1 MAMLRSLTYGFRAVS
16 SIAAAVSPIAARC
29 SVSGCGR
36 SSRLTTSASLS
47 RTKDEPRARRARSRT
62 HTPSAPSRGTD
73 SQRCHADRTSGRAGA
88 RRSQAGFAD
97 RTSGRAG
104 ARRSQAGFADRT
116 SGRAGARRSQAC
128 PAANCPIGLEPA
140 TVRSV
145 SSLGSPRSSVALC
158 PSDEAGASAVDR
170 GYVTPTGLQAGLEP
184 GDPRRVLLPTVRSV
198 SSPRRSD
205 RARAWDRHAPAWLC
219 VRLTKLG
226 FQLSIADTSRRPDF
240 RPGWSPA
247 IPGSSP
253 QSPAPV
259 GAASPTRL
267 STGL

>member
-1 MAMLRSLTYGFRAVS
+1 MLRSLTYGFRAVS

-104 ARRSQAGFADRT
+104 ARRSQA
-116 SGRAGARRSQAC
+116 C

-198 SSPRRSD
+198 SSLGRSD
-205 RARAWDRHAPAWLC
+205 RSRAWDRHAPAWLC

-226 FQLSIADTSRRPDF
+226 PQLSIADTSRRPDF
-240 RPGWSPA
+240 KPGWSPA

>member
-1 MAMLRSLTYGFRAVS
+1 MLRSLTYGFRAVS

-104 ARRSQAGFADRT
+104 ARRSQA
-116 SGRAGARRSQAC
+116 C

-184 GDPRRVLLPTVRSV
+184 GDPRLESPVPSPGGRGEPDQTLHRTVMAAFSPLPSIMARRVRVRV
-198 SSPRRSD
+198 SAGIHEINPRRS
-205 RARAWDRHAPAWLC
+205 
-219 VRLTKLG
+219 
-226 FQLSIADTSRRPDF
+226 F
-240 RPGWSPA
+240 GWSRGGR
-247 IPGSSP
+247 GSGGGRLD
-253 QSPAPV
+253 PV
-259 GAASPTRL
+259 ARGVGIVLTR
-267 STGL
+267 

>member
-1 MAMLRSLTYGFRAVS
+1 MLRSLTYGFRAVS

-73 SQRCHADRTSGRAGA
+73 SQRCH
-88 RRSQAGFAD
+88 
-97 RTSGRAG
+97 
-104 ARRSQAGFADRT
+104 ADRT

>member
-1 MAMLRSLTYGFRAVS
+1 MLRSLTYGFRAVS

-73 SQRCHADRTSGRAGA
+73 SQRCH
-88 RRSQAGFAD
+88 AD

>member
-1 MAMLRSLTYGFRAVS
+1 MLRSLTYGFRAVS

-184 GDPRRVLLPTVRSV
+184 GDPRLESPVPSPGGRGEPDQTLHRTVMAAFSPLPSIMARRVRVRV
-198 SSPRRSD
+198 SAGIHEINPRRS
-205 RARAWDRHAPAWLC
+205 
-219 VRLTKLG
+219 
-226 FQLSIADTSRRPDF
+226 F
-240 RPGWSPA
+240 GWSRGGR
-247 IPGSSP
+247 GSGGGRLD
-253 QSPAPV
+253 PV
-259 GAASPTRL
+259 ARGVGIVLTR
-267 STGL
+267 